1 MSPFTKILLGA
12 LATTAVAWW
21 LDGPMHFGEKCAT
34 AASATAAAP
43 AVDAPFAVGVPAT
56 AEAVASCQTKVNEA
70 IVGKTI
76 NFTSGGANIAVD
88 SQALIDTIAADLKDC
103 AGTAVEVQG
112 HTDSTGE
119 DAANQRLSEARAN
132 SVVQALVD
140 KGVPTDRLSPKGY
153 GETQPLDPAATPAA
167 YAKNRR
173 IEFKVAAIGAAP
185 AAPAAGQ

>member
-1 MSPFTKILLGA
+1 MNPMTKIVLGA

-21 LDGPMHFGEKCAT
+21 LHGPMHFGEKCAA
-34 AASATAAAP
+34 AASATAPAAE
-43 AVDAPFAVGVPAT
+43 APVAAGVPAT
-56 AEAVASCQTKVNEA
+56 AEAVASCQTKVNAA
-70 IVGKTI
+70 IAGKTI

-88 SQALIDTIAADLKDC
+88 SQPLIDAIATDLKDC
-103 AGTAVEVQG
+103 AGTTVEVQG
-112 HTDSTGE
+112 HTDSTGG

-140 KGVPTDRLSPKGY
+140 KGVPTDRLSPKGF

-173 IEFKVAAIGAAP
+173 IEFKVSATGAAP